1 MEENKKMPS
10 KTANEQKKEDK
21 ASKPETKSETKPQ
34 PKQKPESKPESK
46 TEAKAEKKVETKVE
60 TDRTGAKSVS
70 KSEVKT
76 EKEEKKVEREGEK
89 KEEKTGKE
97 VKEVK
102 ETKEKKEEAKIEKE
116 EKKESKIE
124 KKAEPSESAP
134 VTARGAVKVVEGV
147 AEKLD
152 VLKKYGEPKLEG
164 ILKGKLE
171 REFGPKVN
179 ISVTRRHRI
188 WISIAKEDLHSVV
201 KFLMEDGYD
210 HLTTIASVDLGDKF
224 ELLYFLAGKN
234 MVVTVR
240 LLLPKD
246 KPEVETLTNLI
257 PGATR
262 YEREAMDLMGV
273 VFLNHPDPRRL
284 VLPEDWPEGV
294 HPLRKDWQP
303 PVVKGEGERIA
314 KEREL
319 EKKGKE
325 GVLWK

>member
-1 MEENKKMPS
+1 MSSEGETKMDESKKAPS
-10 KTANEQKKEDK
+10 KNVGEMKKEEK
-21 ASKPETKSETKPQ
+21 ASKPDKKTETKAEPDKST
-34 PKQKPESKPESK
+34 SKPGGKSEK
-46 TEAKAEKKVETKVE
+46 EKVVEKKIEK
-60 TDRTGAKSVS
+60 GAD
-70 KSEVKT
+70 
-76 EKEEKKVEREGEK
+76 K
-89 KEEKTGKE
+89 KEEKIEKE
-97 VKEVK
+97 AKD
-102 ETKEKKEEAKIEKE
+102 EKKVEKE
-116 EKKESKIE
+116 EKKESKVE
-124 KKAEPSESAP
+124 KKAEPQENAP
-134 VTARGAVKVVEGV
+134 VTAKGAVKVVEGV

-179 ISVTRRHRI
+179 VSVTRRHRI
-188 WISIAKEDLHSVV
+188 WIATAKEDLHSVV

-224 ELLYFLAGKN
+224 ELLYFLYGKN

-240 LLLPKD
+240 VLLPRD
-246 KPEVETLTNLI
+246 KPEIETLTNLI

-284 VLPEDWPEGV
+284 VLSEDWPEGV